1 VSEWFEH
8 YMMEEDGISS
18 IPGDIRLISDI
29 EDPTLHKCMLIML
42 SRTFDYKV
50 SSIIQLFSCS
60 SQTTRT
66 NYPLSSS
73 HQLKSEDL
81 LELTNQDTILG
92 LATVVGVLEEGFQE
106 ITTIRKKRDATN
118 GKVAQWEQ
126 GVAYKPH
133 EKKLVLQMCR
143 LLVGFTQPGTY
154 FKTSEG
160 TEKEHSIDEFNS
172 KINQLLALTLDSEL
186 VEKVTEALCDCVFPD
201 EYSSLVSK
209 LDGKDTEQRSKSFM
223 LTDKDHK
230 AIISMQGF
238 LHNLYLYANEIYMPL
253 FRQHLLVESRVTP
266 DMILPY
272 LHSCLVQC
280 NGTDLDREMTKCLAS
295 GICASLKTL
304 VISTFRAP
312 ASSPA
317 VVAFTM
323 LNPSQ
328 ALIQSAWSMIKEN
341 VSILVLLL
349 FFNININSMNIGKAS
364 AAGDLPEASTP
375 HSLLHSMAAAFCA
388 LTKPKQE
395 KVLRLVGGH
404 PQLPVARDV
413 ESFALMWGMLTSIYN
428 SDMHADS
435 SDAGAKGE
443 SMEQDQIAEE
453 KGVAARSEEKSL
465 HKAGDNDWNPAK
477 AIAADSPCKASSI
490 AESKGVDR
498 DEAPAKGFTP
508 SEDKSSD
515 MFRLLGDLPSLLEK
529 GKKSQQKGLHLP
541 EKPKHK
547 QKEATKKDTSKEFQ
561 GVPTD
566 FLCAINRHIMKDP
579 VRSST
584 GQLFEKATIDLW
596 LERQGSV
603 CPITGDAMNA
613 ADLKPD
619 PELKEKIMQW
629 HIKSSMVARTAVAFS
644 MDVDDDDDDLYEF

>member
-1 VSEWFEH
+1 
-8 YMMEEDGISS
+8 
-18 IPGDIRLISDI
+18 
-29 EDPTLHKCMLIML
+29 
-42 SRTFDYKV
+42 
-50 SSIIQLFSCS
+50 
-60 SQTTRT
+60 
-66 NYPLSSS
+66 
-73 HQLKSEDL
+73 
-81 LELTNQDTILG
+81 LTNQDTILG

-106 ITTIRKKRDATN
+106 ITTIRKKRDAGE

-126 GVAYKPH
+126 GIAYKPH

-143 LLVGFTQPGTY
+143 LLCGFTQPGTY
-154 FKTSEG
+154 FKDAEG
-160 TEKEHSIDEFNS
+160 TDKEHSIDEFNS

-209 LDGKDTEQRSKSFM
+209 LDGKDTEQRSKSFS

-238 LHNLYLYANEIYMPL
+238 LHNLYLYANELYLPL

-280 NGTDLDREMTKCLAS
+280 NDEGLGKEMTKCLAS

-304 VISTFRAP
+304 VMSTFRAP
-312 ASSPA
+312 NSSPA
-317 VVAFTM
+317 VIAFTM

-328 ALIQSAWSMIKEN
+328 ALIQSAWFMIKEN

-364 AAGDLPEASTP
+364 PAGALPEASTP

-388 LTKPKQE
+388 LSKPKQE

-413 ESFALMWGMLTSIYN
+413 ESFALVWGMLTSIYN
-428 SDMHADS
+428 SDMNAD
-435 SDAGAKGE
+435 AKGE
-443 SMEQDQIAEE
+443 SMELEMAAEE
-453 KGVAARSEEKSL
+453 KGADARSEEKSL
-465 HKAGDNDWNPAK
+465 HKTGDDDWNPAK
-477 AIAADSPCKASSI
+477 ACASPCAKESASSKSEPKSDVSE
-490 AESKGVDR
+490 AASKGS
-498 DEAPAKGFTP
+498 APP
-508 SEDKSSD
+508 SEDKPVRS
-515 MFRLLGDLPSLLEK
+515 LLGDLPSLLEK
-529 GKKSQQKGLHLP
+529 GKNAQKKGLHLP
-541 EKPKHK
+541 EKAKR
-547 QKEATKKDTSKEFQ
+547 KEAAKPAAITKDFK
-561 GVPTD
+561 GVPAE
-566 FLCAINRHIMKDP
+566 FLCAINRHIMKEP
-579 VRSST
+579 VRAN
-584 GQLFEKATIDLW
+584 GQIFERATIELW

-603 CPITGDAMNA
+603 CPITGDALSI
-613 ADLKPD
+613 ADLKAA
-619 PELKEKIMQW
+619 PELKEQIMGW

-644 MDVDDDDDDLYEF
+644 MDLDDDEDDLYEF